1 MHVLAAACLR
11 GSCVRTAEGE
21 EGQLGGDHPEH
32 RMSTDTIRKGAWP
45 AGDGRQSQEGP
56 VWGMTPELPS
66 RRQENTVRPEL
77 SYLSGRVYC
86 ICCGHTEISFAF

>member
-1 MHVLAAACLR
+1 MHVLAAAFLR
-11 GSCVRTAEGE
+11 GSCVHTAEGRE

-32 RMSTDTIRKGAWP
+32 RMSTDTIQKGARP

-56 VWGMTPELPS
+56 VSGMTPELPS

-77 SYLSGRVYC
+77 KLSIWKSLLYVLWT
-86 ICCGHTEISFAF
+86 H